1 MTAEKE
7 KTEAIIGNKRLLYID
22 ALRGFAILLVIIG
35 HIPQYILYNGYEEA
49 MKYSPYLPFVSSF
62 HIPLFMMVSGY
73 VVNLNK
79 PKTINKLKLLIPFFI
94 FGILYAFTFESS
106 ISGFFLS
113 PYKYGYWYLLV
124 LVFFFFFLY
133 LVRISKINLYIGMI
147 VVQIMLSLFVHY
159 LSPTLNNLL
168 SLNPCIGLWPYFCFG
183 IILRH
188 SNIVYS
194 KYRKAICTAGV
205 CLFIIGYYTEHQQHI
220 PGLHW
225 IISGSASIALLL
237 AFFYLEQFVQNERI
251 RKVANTIG
259 VHTLQIY
266 TLHYFVMSTIG
277 LLWNAEILINKHL
290 TWVEWVISPVLALMI
305 AYICIYLTRI
315 LKFIRLDFVFGR

>member
-1 MTAEKE
+1 MSFY
-7 KTEAIIGNKRLLYID
+7 NRVLY
-22 ALRGFAILLVIIG
+22 R
-35 HIPQYILYNGYEEA
+35 
-49 MKYSPYLPFVSSF
+49 
-62 HIPLFMMVSGY
+62 
-73 VVNLNK
+73 
-79 PKTINKLKLLIPFFI
+79 
-94 FGILYAFTFESS
+94 
-106 ISGFFLS
+106 
-113 PYKYGYWYLLV
+113 
-124 LVFFFFFLY
+124 
-133 LVRISKINLYIGMI
+133 
-147 VVQIMLSLFVHY
+147 
-159 LSPTLNNLL
+159 
-168 SLNPCIGLWPYFCFG
+168 
-183 IILRH
+183 
-188 SNIVYS
+188 
-194 KYRKAICTAGV
+194 
-205 CLFIIGYYTEHQQHI
+205 I

-290 TWVEWVISPVLALMI
+290 TWVEGVISPVLALMI

>member
-1 MTAEKE
+1 
-7 KTEAIIGNKRLLYID
+7 
-22 ALRGFAILLVIIG
+22 
-35 HIPQYILYNGYEEA
+35 
-49 MKYSPYLPFVSSF
+49 
-62 HIPLFMMVSGY
+62 
-73 VVNLNK
+73 
-79 PKTINKLKLLIPFFI
+79 
-94 FGILYAFTFESS
+94 
-106 ISGFFLS
+106 
-113 PYKYGYWYLLV
+113 
-124 LVFFFFFLY
+124 
-133 LVRISKINLYIGMI
+133 MI
-147 VVQIMLSLFVHY
+147 VVQIILSLCAHY
-159 LSPTLNNLL
+159 ISPTLNNLL
-168 SLNPCIGLWPYFCFG
+168 CLNPCLGLWPYFCLG

-188 SNIVYS
+188 SDIVYS
-194 KYRKAICTAGV
+194 KYRKALCAAGV

-277 LLWNAEILINKHL
+277 LLWADILINKHL

>member
-49 MKYSPYLPFVSSF
+49 MEYSPYLPIVYSF
-62 HIPLFMMVSGY
+62 HMALFMIVSGY

-79 PKTINKLKLLIPFFI
+79 LKAINKLKLLIPFFF
-94 FGILYAFTFESS
+94 FGILYTLTFKSS
-106 ISGFFLS
+106 VLSFFLNV
-113 PYKYGYWYLLV
+113 YKYGYWYLLV
-124 LVFFFFFLY
+124 FVFFFFFLY
-133 LVRISKINLYIGMI
+133 LVKISKINLYVGMI
-147 VVQIMLSLFVHY
+147 VVQIILSLCAHY
-159 LSPTLNNLL
+159 LPPTLNNLL
-168 SLNPCIGLWPYFCFG
+168 SLNPCIGLWPYFCLG

-188 SNIVYS
+188 SDIVYS
-194 KYRKAICTAGV
+194 KYRKALCAAGV
-205 CLFIIGYYTEHQQHI
+205 CLFIIGYYIEHQQHI

-259 VHTLQIY
+259 IHTLQIY
-266 TLHYFVMSTIG
+266 TLHYFVMSIIG
-277 LLWNAEILINKHL
+277 LLWNADILINKHL